1 MFTSIHFYSFVI
13 SVPCVFGSSVTK
25 HIHYP
30 NRQRQKFI
38 LLSVKALTFLDASRW
53 VLCYQMKDLSN
64 IVQGTML
71 QNESGDM
78 LLISE
83 FHEN

>member
-1 MFTSIHFYSFVI
+1 MHFYSFVI

-53 VLCYQMKDLSN
+53 VLCYQMKECYEQYCTRHNAAKLIWRYVTDL
-64 IVQGTML
+64 
-71 QNESGDM
+71 
-78 LLISE
+78 
-83 FHEN
+83 